1 MSINVKI
8 PSKIYPSGFLPN
20 PEDYYIKHNVSINEY
35 KMHKYVYNLNIVN
48 VPKIFNYDKKM
59 KIMTLHKIMGMN
71 LSDLYGEN
79 IKDVPKEKI
88 KGVREIIKILTEYNI
103 EYPDITGYN
112 FMLDGR
118 EKLWII
124 DFEHSKYNL
133 NITDDYILSFCDGT
147 NSSWNP
153 DFT

>member
-1 MSINVKI
+1 
-8 PSKIYPSGFLPN
+8 
-20 PEDYYIKHNVSINEY
+20 
-35 KMHKYVYNLNIVN
+35 MHKYVYNLNIVN